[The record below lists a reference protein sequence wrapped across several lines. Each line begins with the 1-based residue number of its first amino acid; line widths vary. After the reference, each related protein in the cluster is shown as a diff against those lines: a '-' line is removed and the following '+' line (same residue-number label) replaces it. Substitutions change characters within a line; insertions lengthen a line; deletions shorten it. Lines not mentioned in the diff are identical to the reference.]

1 MILHRTVRIGT
12 RDSVLAVYQAKM
24 VQDRLNNMGISTEIV
39 EITSDGDADLVTPL
53 YEMGIQG
60 IFTKSLDIALLHNRI
75 DLAVHSSKDIP
86 TKQAKGLIFCGV
98 LERASPFDCLVLP
111 SGKAINEVPLSGII
125 GTSSLRR
132 KLQWL
137 NKYPAYKTD
146 NLRGNIQTR
155 LRKLDEMGW
164 QGAIF
169 AQAALERLEITS
181 HQFITLDW
189 MLPSPA
195 QGAIGM
201 VCREDDQHVL
211 DVCRSVNHRETE
223 ICISAERDF
232 LSALQGGCAV
242 PIAAHAQLKDN
253 KLQFRGNVMSLD
265 ACEKVEVEMEFGIE
279 QASQAGKLA
288 ADELRTK
295 GAEEIIKTFRP
306 A

>member
-1 MILHRTVRIGT
+1 
-12 RDSVLAVYQAKM
+12 
-24 VQDRLNNMGISTEIV
+24 
-39 EITSDGDADLVTPL
+39 
-53 YEMGIQG
+53 
-60 IFTKSLDIALLHNRI
+60 
-75 DLAVHSSKDIP
+75 
-86 TKQAKGLIFCGV
+86 
-98 LERASPFDCLVLP
+98 
-111 SGKAINEVPLSGII
+111 
-125 GTSSLRR
+125 
-132 KLQWL
+132 
-137 NKYPAYKTD
+137 
-146 NLRGNIQTR
+146 
-155 LRKLDEMGW
+155 MGW

>member
-1 MILHRTVRIGT
+1 MTLQRTVRIGT
-12 RDSVLAVYQAKM
+12 RDSALALYQAQA
-24 VQDRLNNMGISTEIV
+24 VQNRLNDMGIATEIV

-60 IFTKSLDIALLHNRI
+60 IFTKSLDIALLQNRI

-86 TKQAKGLIFCGV
+86 TRQAKGLTVCGV

-111 SGKAINEVPLSGII
+111 SGKAINEVPASGII

-155 LRKLDEMGW
+155 LRKLDESGW

-201 VCREDDQHVL
+201 VCREYDQHVP
-211 DVCRSVNHRETE
+211 DVCRSINHRATE

-242 PIAAHAQLKDN
+242 PIAAYAQLKDN

-265 ACEKVEVEMEFGIE
+265 AREKVEVEMEFGLE

-288 ADELRTK
+288 ADELRSK
-295 GAEEIIKTFRP
+295 GAEHIIKTFRP

>member
-1 MILHRTVRIGT
+1 MTLHRTVRIGT

-24 VQDRLNNMGISTEIV
+24 VQDRLNNMGIATEIV

-53 YEMGIQG
+53 YKMGIQG
-60 IFTKSLDIALLHNRI
+60 IFTKSLDIALLQNRI
-75 DLAVHSSKDIP
+75 DVAVHSSKDIP
-86 TKQAKGLIFCGV
+86 TRQAKGLTFCGV
-98 LERASPFDCLVLP
+98 LKRASPFDCLVLP
-111 SGKAINEVPLSGII
+111 SGKAINEVPASGII

-155 LRKLDEMGW
+155 LRKLDESGW

-181 HQFITLDW
+181 HQFVTLDW

-211 DVCRSVNHRETE
+211 EVCRSINHRETE

-295 GAEEIIKTFRP
+295 GAEQIIKTFRP
-306 A
+306 V